1 MRKGTRNE
9 MRTQNRG
16 RVGLFVAAVAA
27 AVLAGPTTSRVLAGP
42 PVANPA
48 AKYGPIAWTNSLDA
62 AQKKAAREK
71 KIVLVDFM
79 AEWCGPCKQMLATTY
94 KDKTV
99 VARAGK
105 QFVPVLIDVDQQPKL
120 AQKYNV
126 EAIPTVIFLN
136 GSGKVLHR
144 SMGYH
149 DAKTFLKMMDQAA
162 GKKTI
167 AQK

>member
-1 MRKGTRNE
+1 MKTHILARF
-9 MRTQNRG
+9 
-16 RVGLFVAAVAA
+16 GLTVAA
-27 AVLAGPTTSRVLAGP
+27 AATLLAGFAPLGRAGGP
-42 PVANPA
+42 PAAPA
-48 AKYGPIAWTNSLDA
+48 ATKYGPIAWTSSLDA
-62 AQKKAAREK
+62 AQKTAVRQK
-71 KIVLVDFM
+71 KIVLMDFM

-126 EAIPTVIFLN
+126 EAIPTVIFLDGN
-136 GSGKVLHR
+136 GKVLHR

-149 DAKTFLKMMDQAA
+149 DTKAFLKMMDQAA
-162 GKKTI
+162 SKKAV